1 MMFAHVLRDDS
12 DNIVTVHLDKCVDFD
27 SEIYKTNSDTYE
39 ELEILSERYEE
50 SILESGNLRWTVN
63 SEDSDDSE
71 SETGNIQNDIVNY
84 ADRRQRRGRGSRYYD
99 ILAAL
104 KQ

>member
-1 MMFAHVLRDDS
+1 MHTSLPCRDDS

-27 SEIYKTNSDTYE
+27 SEIYKMNSDTYE

-50 SILESGNLRWTVN
+50 SILESGNLRCMVN
-63 SEDSDDSE
+63 SKDSDDSE

-84 ADRRQRRGRGSRYYD
+84 ADRRQRRGRGSRY
-99 ILAAL
+99 
-104 KQ
+104 

>member
-1 MMFAHVLRDDS
+1 M
-12 DNIVTVHLDKCVDFD
+12 
-27 SEIYKTNSDTYE
+27 
-39 ELEILSERYEE
+39 
-50 SILESGNLRWTVN
+50 LESGNLRCTVN
-63 SEDSDDSE
+63 SKDSDDSE

-84 ADRRQRRGRGSRYYD
+84 ADRRQRRGRGSQYYD